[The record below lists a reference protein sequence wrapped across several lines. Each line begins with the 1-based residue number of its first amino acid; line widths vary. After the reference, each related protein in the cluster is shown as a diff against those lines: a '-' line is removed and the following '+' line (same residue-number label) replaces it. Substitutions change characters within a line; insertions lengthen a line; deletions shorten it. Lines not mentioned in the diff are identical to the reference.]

1 MKSKGFHPTEII
13 FSTTTACNLHCQHCF
28 INRTPRRLEIED
40 AVRLIEN
47 CVANGGKP
55 GAGDKNGTPLPV
67 IDRIGF
73 SGGEPF
79 LYMDFLIE
87 VTKAAISHDLMFDQ
101 IMTNGDWWHDED
113 ELTDTLQKLYDAG
126 YDGKIGLS
134 WDSYHGQTAVRM
146 ETFISTVLEIFGED
160 SINIQ
165 RVEEDNKGG
174 ESLPL
179 ARTSLLAT
187 PSPRGMQQSCLSP
200 KTPENSPR
208 VFACKNSIASEC
220 ERTTPPTD
228 IPVYHLPRTY
238 PSDDS
243 RAWQARR
250 WFKEDYCQGPGNILY
265 VHADGNIA
273 PCCGFANENPAL
285 FIGTI
290 HDNFETIMQKAAA
303 NPLIKICYEKGLS
316 HYRRHGLKKCLRSQ
330 GKKLPGTTGENCTLC
345 DFICKL

>member
-13 FSTTTACNLHCQHCF
+13 FSTTNACNLHCEHCF
-28 INRTPRRLEIED
+28 INRTPHKLEIED

-55 GAGDKNGTPLPV
+55 RAGDKNGTPLPV

-101 IMTNGDWWHDED
+101 IMTNGDWWKDEAD
-113 ELTDTLQKLYDAG
+113 LCEKLQALYDAG

-134 WDSYHGQTAVRM
+134 WDSYHGQTADRM

-165 RVEEDNKGG
+165 RVKDDTVVEALETTV
-174 ESLPL
+174 ERRHAELVS
-179 ARTSLLAT
+179 ASTR
-187 PSPRGMQQSCLSP
+187 SPRNKFGV
-200 KTPENSPR
+200 TE
-208 VFACKNSIASEC
+208 F
-220 ERTTPPTD
+220 
-228 IPVYHLPRTY
+228 HLPRTY
-238 PSDDS
+238 TSDDP

-273 PCCGFANENPAL
+273 PCCGFANESQPL
-285 FIGTI
+285 LIGKVT
-290 HDNFETIMQKAAA
+290 DSFGAVLEKAGR
-303 NPLIKICYEKGLS
+303 NRMVKICYEEGLS
-316 HYRRHGLKKCLRSQ
+316 RQATLLEKK
-330 GKKLPGTTGENCTLC
+330 GKLPGKTSDACTLC
-345 DFICKL
+345 DLLCGHGGRERP

>member
-13 FSTTTACNLHCQHCF
+13 FSTTTACNLHCEHCF
-28 INRTPRRLEIED
+28 INRTPHKLEIAD
-40 AVRLIEN
+40 AVRLIES
-47 CVANGGKP
+47 CAESGRQP
-55 GAGDKNGTPLPV
+55 GPDGTPLPV

-87 VTKAAISHDLMFDQ
+87 VTKAAISYDLMFDQ
-101 IMTNGDWWHDED
+101 IMTNGDWWRDEA
-113 ELTDTLQKLYDAG
+113 ELTETLQILYDAG

-134 WDSYHGQTAVRM
+134 WDSYHGQATDRM
-146 ETFISTVLEIFGED
+146 ETFIRKVQEIFGED

-165 RVEEDNKGG
+165 TVEEEKQVVSIRPSDYSTTGG
-174 ESLPL
+174 TENAVVECPPGGCIETTGGTEN
-179 ARTSLLAT
+179 AVVECPPGGCIETTS
-187 PSPRGMQQSCLSP
+187 
-200 KTPENSPR
+200 
-208 VFACKNSIASEC
+208 
-220 ERTTPPTD
+220 D

-238 PSDDS
+238 PSDDP

-290 HDNFETIMQKAAA
+290 HDSFEEIMQKATE
-303 NPLIKICYEKGLS
+303 NPMIKICYEEGLS
-316 HYRRHGLKKCLRSQ
+316 HYRRHGLKKSLRSQ
-330 GKKLPGTTGENCTLC
+330 GRKLLGRTNDICTFC
-345 DFICKL
+345 DFACKINK

>member
-13 FSTTTACNLHCQHCF
+13 FSSTTACNLHCEHCF
-28 INRTPRRLEIED
+28 INRTPHKLEIAD
-40 AVRLIEN
+40 AVRLIES
-47 CVANGGKP
+47 CVESGS
-55 GAGDKNGTPLPV
+55 D
-67 IDRIGF
+67 IDHIGF

-101 IMTNGDWWHDED
+101 IMTNGDWWRDESD
-113 ELTDTLQKLYDAG
+113 LTATLQKLYDAG

-134 WDSYHGQTAVRM
+134 WDSYHGQTTERM
-146 ETFISTVLEIFGED
+146 EAFIRKVREIFGED

-165 RVEEDNKGG
+165 TVEDGEQVVSIRPSDYSTTGGTENTVVECPQSGCIETTIERRHAELVSASTRRPRNKFGVT
-174 ESLPL
+174 E
-179 ARTSLLAT
+179 
-187 PSPRGMQQSCLSP
+187 
-200 KTPENSPR
+200 
-208 VFACKNSIASEC
+208 F
-220 ERTTPPTD
+220 
-228 IPVYHLPRTY
+228 HLPRTY
-238 PSDDS
+238 TSDDP

-290 HDNFETIMQKAAA
+290 HDSFETIIQKAAA
-303 NPLIKICYEKGLS
+303 NPMIKICYEEGLS
-316 HYRRHGLKKCLRSQ
+316 HYRRHGLKNLLRS
-330 GKKLPGTTGENCTLC
+330 KKEKLPGKCSDICSFC
-345 DFICKL
+345 DYVCKKCN

>member
-13 FSTTTACNLHCQHCF
+13 FSSTTACNLHCEHCF
-28 INRTPRRLEIED
+28 INRTPRKLEIAD
-40 AVRLIEN
+40 AVRLIES
-47 CVANGGKP
+47 CVEAGGQP
-55 GAGDKNGTPLPV
+55 EPNGTLLPV

-87 VTKAAISHDLMFDQ
+87 VTKAAISHDLLFDQ
-101 IMTNGDWWHDED
+101 IMTNGDWWQNEAD
-113 ELTDTLQKLYDAG
+113 LAATLQKLYDAG

-134 WDSYHGQTAVRM
+134 WDSYHGQTTDRM
-146 ETFISTVLEIFGED
+146 ETFIRTVQEIFGED

-165 RVEEDNKGG
+165 TVEEENKGG

-179 ARTSLLAT
+179 ARTSLLTT
-187 PSPRGMQQSCLSP
+187 PSAGD
-200 KTPENSPR
+200 TP
-208 VFACKNSIASEC
+208 
-220 ERTTPPTD
+220 TTPPAD
-228 IPVYHLPRTY
+228 IPVYTLPRTY
-238 PSDDS
+238 TSDDS
-243 RAWQARR
+243 RAWQARH

-290 HDNFETIMQKAAA
+290 HDSFETIMQKAVA
-303 NPLIKICYEKGLS
+303 NPMIKICYEEGLS

-330 GKKLPGTTGENCTLC
+330 GKKLPGTTGDICTLC
-345 DFICKL
+345 DFVCKTMSY